1 MKHLVAATALF
12 ATLTAPAFG
21 GEAEIRKAV
30 NEFIGQEA
38 IQSVTR
44 TPYAGLYE
52 VVMDS
57 GELVYT
63 DEQGSF
69 FIDGQLIDLKRRT
82 NVTAERQAALNKVN
96 INELPLT
103 QAVKT
108 VRGNGKRTL
117 VTFEDPN
124 CGYCKRFVAEAQQLK
139 DVTIYTFL
147 YPILSPDSAEKSK
160 AIWCSKDRSA
170 AWQGWMIDGKAAKA
184 ADCENPIEKNVAL
197 GRKLRINGTP
207 TMFLADGS
215 RLGGFLPRA
224 KLEEA
229 IAQAEKNKPA
239 KGK

>member
-12 ATLTAPAFG
+12 ATLTAPAFS

-147 YPILSPDSAEKSK
+147 YPILSPDSADKSK